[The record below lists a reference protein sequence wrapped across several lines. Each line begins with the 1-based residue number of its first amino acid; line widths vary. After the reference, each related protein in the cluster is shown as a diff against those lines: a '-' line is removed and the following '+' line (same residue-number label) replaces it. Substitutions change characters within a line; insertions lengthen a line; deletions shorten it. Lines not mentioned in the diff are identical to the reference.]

1 MMKLYERGTLTKGKS
16 FELYIDGTIT
26 GRDLNLLIKRL
37 ILNKEALDDISGNL
51 ILKAKSKQQEG

>member
-1 MMKLYERGTLTKGKS
+1 MKLYERGMLAKGKS